1 MKTRLIAL
9 IAFTAVVAAA
19 CSTGLSEQRAL
30 TGAAP
35 AGPGGTS
42 VEIPNREDRPQQP
55 GRPAL
60 GENARP
66 YVETL
71 ELSIEDIQAFWTT
84 KMPKVFGQE
93 FEPIPNDKIFAYSQN
108 NPPPACGTGQQPSAD
123 DLVGNAF
130 YCSEGGFIAFDD
142 ENLFPKLYKNF
153 GSYAVAMVLAHEWG
167 HAVQDQMGISGGNVP
182 TVYLEQQADCFA
194 GAWTKW
200 VDDGDSPNLSLSPG
214 SLDAALGGMLEFRDE
229 PGTNPNDPAAHGSG
243 FDRVRAFRD
252 GFTKGLQACID
263 YETTP
268 PEVLQLPFTQEEYS
282 TGGNM
287 EFSKLVDSLVPDF
300 DAWMKAAF
308 PSFKPLSKVEG
319 FDPDTDKVTCGD
331 TTLSAGDA
339 DGKVF
344 YCASDNSIRF
354 DGPWMAELN
363 ADSGDFATGLL
374 LGMHYGVALQA
385 QQGADDAKI
394 TSEESIEQRACLV
407 GAYSG
412 SLVADRVEPD
422 PNSTRELSISGGD
435 LDEALSALIQ
445 FTSADEKGASGSS
458 LAFDRIEAFQN
469 GVFEGVDACG
479 F

>member
-1 MKTRLIAL
+1 MTQFVAENACRPRPNGVADRQGPDTFVGSPQGRDMKTRLIAL

-243 FDRVRAFRD
+243 FDRVRAF
-252 GFTKGLQACID
+252 GMGL
-263 YETTP
+263 P
-268 PEVLQLPFTQEEYS
+268 
-282 TGGNM
+282 
-287 EFSKLVDSLVPDF
+287 
-300 DAWMKAAF
+300 
-308 PSFKPLSKVEG
+308 
-319 FDPDTDKVTCGD
+319 
-331 TTLSAGDA
+331 
-339 DGKVF
+339 
-344 YCASDNSIRF
+344 
-354 DGPWMAELN
+354 
-363 ADSGDFATGLL
+363 
-374 LGMHYGVALQA
+374 
-385 QQGADDAKI
+385 
-394 TSEESIEQRACLV
+394 RACRPASTTRRPHQRCCNCRSPRRSTAPE
-407 GAYSG
+407 GTWSF
-412 SLVADRVEPD
+412 R
-422 PNSTRELSISGGD
+422 NWSTRWCR
-435 LDEALSALIQ
+435 
-445 FTSADEKGASGSS
+445 TSTLG
-458 LAFDRIEAFQN
+458 
-469 GVFEGVDACG
+469 
-479 F
+479 

>member
-243 FDRVRAFRD
+243 FDRVRVPGWVYQGPAGLRRLRD
-252 GFTKGLQACID
+252 
-263 YETTP
+263 
-268 PEVLQLPFTQEEYS
+268 
-282 TGGNM
+282 
-287 EFSKLVDSLVPDF
+287 
-300 DAWMKAAF
+300 
-308 PSFKPLSKVEG
+308 
-319 FDPDTDKVTCGD
+319 DPT
-331 TTLSAGDA
+331 
-339 DGKVF
+339 
-344 YCASDNSIRF
+344 R
-354 DGPWMAELN
+354 
-363 ADSGDFATGLL
+363 
-374 LGMHYGVALQA
+374 GVATAFHPGGVQH
-385 QQGADDAKI
+385 
-394 TSEESIEQRACLV
+394 R
-407 GAYSG
+407 
-412 SLVADRVEPD
+412 
-422 PNSTRELSISGGD
+422 REH
-435 LDEALSALIQ
+435 
-445 FTSADEKGASGSS
+445 
-458 LAFDRIEAFQN
+458 
-469 GVFEGVDACG
+469 GVFETGRLAGAGLRRLDESRFPLLQTAEQG
-479 F
+479 GGLRPRHRQGHLR

>member
-214 SLDAALGGMLEFRDE
+214 RSSV
-229 PGTNPNDPAAHGSG
+229 TS
-243 FDRVRAFRD
+243 RAR
-252 GFTKGLQACID
+252 TR
-263 YETTP
+263 
-268 PEVLQLPFTQEEYS
+268 
-282 TGGNM
+282 
-287 EFSKLVDSLVPDF
+287 
-300 DAWMKAAF
+300 
-308 PSFKPLSKVEG
+308 
-319 FDPDTDKVTCGD
+319 
-331 TTLSAGDA
+331 TTLRHTGRDLT
-339 DGKVF
+339 G
-344 YCASDNSIRF
+344 CAR
-354 DGPWMAELN
+354 
-363 ADSGDFATGLL
+363 SGMGLP
-374 LGMHYGVALQA
+374 
-385 QQGADDAKI
+385 
-394 TSEESIEQRACLV
+394 RACRPASTTRRPHQRCCNCRSPRRSTAPE
-407 GAYSG
+407 GTWSF
-412 SLVADRVEPD
+412 R
-422 PNSTRELSISGGD
+422 NWSTRWCR
-435 LDEALSALIQ
+435 
-445 FTSADEKGASGSS
+445 TSTLG
-458 LAFDRIEAFQN
+458 
-469 GVFEGVDACG
+469 
-479 F
+479 

>member
-229 PGTNPNDPAAHGSG
+229 PGTNPNDGIRRPFEYAVLNEGPELGS
-243 FDRVRAFRD
+243 FD
-252 GFTKGLQACID
+252 
-263 YETTP
+263 
-268 PEVLQLPFTQEEYS
+268 
-282 TGGNM
+282 
-287 EFSKLVDSLVPDF
+287 
-300 DAWMKAAF
+300 
-308 PSFKPLSKVEG
+308 
-319 FDPDTDKVTCGD
+319 
-331 TTLSAGDA
+331 LSAQVRIGVPVP
-339 DGKVF
+339 GL
-344 YCASDNSIRF
+344 
-354 DGPWMAELN
+354 GPVLGE
-363 ADSGDFATGLL
+363 TGP
-374 LGMHYGVALQA
+374 VV
-385 QQGADDAKI
+385 
-394 TSEESIEQRACLV
+394 V
-407 GAYSG
+407 GASHAVPVDLYR
-412 SLVADRVEPD
+412 A
-422 PNSTRELSISGGD
+422 GG
-435 LDEALSALIQ
+435 
-445 FTSADEKGASGSS
+445 
-458 LAFDRIEAFQN
+458 
-469 GVFEGVDACG
+469 
-479 F
+479 